1 MRIRR
6 TSVALSALTA
16 GALVLT
22 GCPGSDDAPATPEQD
37 SPLTGYLT
45 AAHGGD
51 LSPEE
56 QERQFAE
63 QQEQQE
69 ELVAQCMQE
78 QGFEYA
84 PSTQSSSF
92 SSGDGAEWEPD
103 DREWVSQY
111 GYGAVRSPFTDE
123 PSTAEEEYVDP
134 NGDYVA
140 SLSESEQTAFYEALY
155 GPQPTE
161 EEMGGEE
168 MGEDGSFEYDWQTA
182 GCQGAA
188 QHEVAGEDV
197 SRSEEFE
204 PLFDAINEFYEVMP
218 SLPGMAEL
226 DGDWAACMDAAGEGG
241 HQTQTDAQ
249 DSAFEDLDEVYAS
262 VQPTVDGEAGGE
274 PDQAAL
280 DALAEREVELALVD
294 LGCREETD
302 YRHRSTDVTRE
313 AEQQF
318 VDDHKSELEALEAA
332 AEQD

>member
-6 TSVALSALTA
+6 TTAALSALTA

-22 GCPGSDDAPATPEQD
+22 GCSGSDDDPATAEQD

-45 AAHGGD
+45 AAYGGD

-69 ELVAQCMQE
+69 ELVALCMQE

-84 PSTQSSSF
+84 PATQSSSF
-92 SSGDGAEWEPD
+92 SSADGTEWEPD

-161 EEMGGEE
+161 EEMG
-168 MGEDGSFEYDWQTA
+168 EDGSYEYDWQTA

-197 SRSEEFE
+197 SQSDEFK
-204 PLFDAINEFYEVMP
+204 PLFDAINEFYEGMP
-218 SLPGMAEL
+218 TWPGMAEL
-226 DGDWAACMDAAGEGG
+226 DGEWAACMDAAGEGG
-241 HQTQTDAQ
+241 YPTQTEAQ
-249 DSAFEDLDEVYAS
+249 NSVFEDLNEVYES
-262 VQPTVDGEAGGE
+262 VQLTEDGEAGGE
-274 PDQAAL
+274 PDQAEL

-294 LGCREETD
+294 LDCREETD
-302 YRHRSTDVTRE
+302 YRDRSTDVTRE

-318 VDDHKSELEALEAA
+318 VDDHKSELEAMKAA